1 MSSSIVFNSTV
12 CLFGIVLLS
21 IHVVN
26 FLIKKN
32 KRKDEME
39 LLDFFVLTII
49 QSATYLSFT
58 LIKVNYTSNTFIIAF
73 YTAFYIMNNLE
84 AFLFFRYT
92 QEYISIEL
100 DKSKKLAIFNY
111 LIFFAFIVLDIINIF
126 TGIFFTAKDGVYTRS
141 PAMILSQ
148 GYQFI
153 ILLTVFSVIISND
166 KLSKREKTA
175 FGLYCFLPLVAII
188 LQNIFK
194 GYAIAYASII
204 ISIEILILFINVQKN
219 IVIAEEKE
227 KNKEAQIKM
236 MLSQIQPHFIFNS
249 LSSIS
254 TLIEIDPKKAQ
265 AALDDFTEFLR
276 CNISSLSDINLI
288 PFEDELRH
296 IEAYVKLEKM
306 RFGERVNA
314 VYDIQTTS
322 FYVPPLSIQPIVEN
336 AIKHG
341 ILKKLQGGNVIIR
354 TYEKDSF
361 YVVEVE
367 DSGVG
372 FCVEDLDLDN
382 NMHIGISNIKYR
394 VENPCNGM
402 LKIESETE
410 KGTKVEIIFP
420 KEVRA

>member
-12 CLFGIVLLS
+12 CIIGIVIFL

-26 FLIKKN
+26 LVIKKN
-32 KRKDEME
+32 KRKDEMT
-39 LLDFFVLTII
+39 LLYFFVLTIVHFF
-49 QSATYLSFT
+49 AYLCFT
-58 LIKVNYTSNTFIIAF
+58 IIKLNYTSNAFIIAF
-73 YTAFYIMNNLE
+73 YTAFYIMNNLQVL
-84 AFLFFRYT
+84 LFFLYT
-92 QEYISIEL
+92 QRYL
-100 DKSKKLAIFNY
+100 FVQPGVSKKLTIFNY
-111 LIFFAFIVLDIINIF
+111 LSFSAFVILDVINIF
-126 TGIFFTAKDGVYTRS
+126 TGIFFTAKDGEYTRS

-166 KLSKREKTA
+166 KLLKREKTA
-175 FGLYCFLPLVAII
+175 FGFYCFLPLVAIL

-227 KNKEAQIKM
+227 KNKEVQIKM

-254 TLIEIDPKKAQ
+254 TLIEIDPEKAQ

-354 TYEKDSF
+354 TYEKDSL

-394 VENPCNGM
+394 VENSCNGK

-420 KEVRA
+420 KEVRV